1 MQHFS
6 KPVAAICLA
15 AASAFVQAQP
25 ATFDFDIPA
34 QPVGQILD
42 ALARQT
48 GLQPFYAEE
57 AVKGVQSPGVK
68 GRMSLREALD
78 KALTGTGLTYQF
90 TGEKAVAIKA
100 AEKVAELAT
109 ITVTSSTTK
118 DATLGYQPKRS
129 FAGTKTDTPLLE
141 TPMAVQ
147 VVTHEV
153 IEDRQSQSSL
163 DAVKNVSGV
172 QAAPGTVYDQFM
184 IRGFT
189 TGGAG
194 TAYRNGL
201 ALRGAIGQV
210 DMAFVDRIE
219 VIKGPTSTLYGRAE
233 PGGFVNVVTKKP
245 QEESH
250 VSIQQQFGSW
260 GVTRTTADATGSLNE
275 NKTILY
281 RVIGAYDKADS
292 WVDFVH
298 RENKA
303 LAAYLTFKPSS
314 RFEANLNIE
323 QYDNKLSHPRA
334 GSIPVIG
341 SRPTDLPRHFSVSD
355 PVVWENY
362 PYPVD
367 RTLIGFDWTYALND
381 SWKITQRFH
390 YNRSNEKYASLDPGS
405 FNGSDTITT
414 RTFYTNDTDR
424 DTINTNLEIAGEF
437 RTGDI
442 RHKLLVGLDWFK
454 YEDHWHGG
462 IHTLAI
468 PLNIYAPTYGNINA
482 NMLHGLVNASAN
494 IDMYRQEDQGT
505 GFYVQDQIGILD
517 KWEIL
522 LGGRLSKETSRNTRG
537 CWPVCT
543 GVPLTEY
550 APKADE
556 FSPRA
561 GLLYK
566 ISKDVSVYGS
576 YSKSFGSGNGFSA
589 SGDPYPVQEGIQYEL
604 GGKASLLNDRIT
616 TSVTLFDLT
625 LRNRLT
631 PDPVNPLLSIAA
643 GEVRSRGLEFDIAG
657 QVSKHVSLVGSY
669 TYDDAII
676 TKDNRTGASAIKGK
690 RWAGAPLH
698 SANVWMKYDTDPGS
712 IEGWTFGAGAYLNG
726 QRQGNNTNTWQ
737 MPGYGRVDTMLAYRT
752 KAGGTPLTAQLN
764 INNMFDKKYFE
775 SSNGGTYAYY
785 GAPRTVIGT
794 IKVDF

>member
-1 MQHFS
+1 MHYLN
-6 KPVAAICLA
+6 KPVVAICLA
-15 AASAFVQAQP
+15 VVAAVAHAEE
-25 ATFDFDIPA
+25 AAFDFNIPA
-34 QPVGQILD
+34 QPVSQVLS
-42 ALARQT
+42 ALAKQT
-48 GLQPFYAEE
+48 GLQPFYTEDS
-57 AVKGVQSPGVK
+57 VKGIQSAGVK
-68 GRMSLREALD
+68 GRYSLHEAVG
-78 KALTGTGLTYQF
+78 KALAGTGLTFQF
-90 TGEKAVAIKA
+90 TAEKAVAIKVA
-100 AEKVAELAT
+100 PAEKVAELAA
-109 ITVTSSTTK
+109 IEVKGETSVPYT
-118 DATLGYQPKRS
+118 AKRS
-129 FAGTKTDTPLLE
+129 FAGTKMDTPLLE
-141 TPMAVQ
+141 TPMAIQ
-147 VVTHEV
+147 VIPREV

-163 DAVKNVSGV
+163 DAVKNASGV

-219 VIKGPTSTLYGRAE
+219 VIKGPVSTLYGRAE

-245 QEESH
+245 QEDSH
-250 VSIQQQFGSW
+250 VSVQQQFGSW
-260 GVTRTTADATGSLNE
+260 GLARTTADATGSLNE
-275 NKTILY
+275 DKTILY

-303 LAAYLTFKPSS
+303 LAAYFTFKPSS
-314 RFEANLNIE
+314 RFDANLSIE

-341 SRPTDLPRHFSVSD
+341 SRPVDLPRHFSVSD
-355 PVVWENY
+355 PVVWKNY

-390 YNRSNEKYASLDPGS
+390 YNRSNEKYASLDPGN
-405 FNGSDTITT
+405 FNGTDTITT

-424 DTINTNLEIAGEF
+424 DTINTNLEIVGEF
-437 RTGDI
+437 RTGEI
-442 RHKLLVGLDWFK
+442 GHKLLLGLDWFK
-454 YEDHWHGG
+454 YEDHWRGG
-462 IHTLAI
+462 THTLAAN
-468 PLNIYAPTYGNINA
+468 PLNIYAPTYGNIDA

-494 IDMYRQEDQGT
+494 IDMYRLNDQGT
-505 GFYVQDQIGILD
+505 GFYVQDQISILD

-522 LGGRLSKETSRNTRG
+522 LGGRISKAKTYSTQG

-543 GVPLTEY
+543 GVPLTES

-604 GGKASLLNDRIT
+604 GGKASLLNDRVT

-657 QVSKHVSLVGSY
+657 QVSKHISLVGSY
-669 TYDDAII
+669 TYDDAIV
-676 TKDNRTGASAIKGK
+676 TKDNRTGVNAIKGK
-690 RWAGAPLH
+690 QWAGVPLH
-698 SANVWMKYDTDPGS
+698 SANVWMKYDTAPGS

-764 INNMFDKKYFE
+764 INNLFDKKYFE
-775 SSNGGTYAYY
+775 SSNGSTYAYY